1 MSLVITL
8 WVREGIV
15 MAADSRLTLNQKRPS
30 TAEGAMLSLSVAQT
44 DATNKLFQL
53 GGTQIGIS
61 TVGAADV
68 AGTPI
73 GGYMQEFENSV
84 SGAQDLSVEQVAG
97 RLLEYFHSLPGPPSI
112 VFYVA
117 GYCRIQEQLL
127 QQVWQVSVSENN
139 VKQMNVV
146 LQQGAA
152 WNGESD
158 AMTRLLNPVWAKADD
173 GQYVQLPQFD
183 IPWGYFTLQDAVDFA
198 IYAIRTTIDSMRFQ
212 LRSKTVGG
220 PIDVLVIE
228 PSKAYWVQH
237 KTLHV

>member
-1 MSLVITL
+1 MSLAITL

-30 TAEGAMLSLSVAQT
+30 TGDNSVLNLSVGQT
-44 DATNKLFQL
+44 DSMNKLFQPR
-53 GGTQIGIS
+53 GTQVGIS
-61 TVGAADV
+61 TVGDADV

-73 GGYMQEFENSV
+73 GGYMQDFENSLNE
-84 SGAQDLSVEQVAG
+84 AQDLSVEQLAS
-97 RLLEYFHSLPGPPSI
+97 RLLEHFRKLPGPPSVI
-112 VFYVA
+112 FHVA
-117 GYCRIQEQLL
+117 GYCHVQEQLL
-127 QQVWQVSVSENN
+127 QQVWQVSVAENGITQVN
-139 VKQMNVV
+139 VKYP
-146 LQQGAA
+146 QGAA

-158 AMTRLLNPVWAKADD
+158 TMKRLLNPVWVKPSDD
-173 GQYVQLPQFD
+173 QYAQLPQFD

-212 LRSKTVGG
+212 VRPKTVGG

-237 KTLHV
+237 KALHT